1 MKKTNDKKDAVIPEG
16 HSLKTRRDF
25 LSYGLVG
32 ACTWVVAP
40 DLLSVINSAS
50 AQATGC
56 AQAINNSAIP
66 VLIIDM
72 AGGAN
77 IAGSNIMVGRS
88 GGQLDFL
95 DTYKYLGLPSAFHP
109 NQSGMLNH
117 EFGLAFHSDS
127 FMLRGIQAHTNEADR
142 SKTDGMIV
150 CTSVSDDTSNNQ
162 INPAFWLADAGAS
175 GSLLNLVGAKGS
187 GGSQGVGP
195 NGGYSVSP
203 VNSISKRSLAVEVA
217 GVESLKTLVA
227 LNKIETSLSSSPDK
241 VQKVLKTI
249 QKLSES
255 KLNSFSRRTLP
266 QQIAD
271 VVKCG
276 IVLPQEVVG
285 GPVTPA
291 HLDPMLD
298 TAGQSNINAIFNL
311 SSSDKDFSYISK
323 NLVGTTRNGNTLAE
337 RKNQASVIKL
347 LADGY
352 VGVGTIVLGGG
363 DYHDKT
369 ASKGNEFS
377 LQVGRLIGRTIS
389 TFAKKGKPVMIHL
402 ITDGGVSFKDEV
414 FDESVGG
421 EGKYAWSSD
430 AGDRSA
436 TVTLVYNPNGKVGL
450 RTPDRRQ
457 LGSYINAVSCN
468 NTTATICSNNPVNCA
483 KVTVANYLALSGRE
497 TQLATIVGDNPFT
510 RGSQNYEDYLFFES
524 LV

>member
-1 MKKTNDKKDAVIPEG
+1 MKKPNDKKEAVIPEG

-32 ACTWVVAP
+32 SCAWVVAP

-50 AQATGC
+50 AQATSC
-56 AQAINNSAIP
+56 NQPINNSAIP

-95 DTYKYLGLPSAFHP
+95 DTYKYLGLPSSFHP
-109 NQSGMLNH
+109 NQSGMINNEL
-117 EFGLAFHSDS
+117 GLAFHADS
-127 FMLRGIQAHTNEADR
+127 FMLRGIQAHTNATDR

-150 CTSVSDDTSNNQ
+150 CTSVSDDTTNNQ
-162 INPAFWLADAGAS
+162 INPAYWLADAGAT
-175 GSLLNLVGAKGS
+175 GSLLKLVGSKGS
-187 GGSQGVGP
+187 SGPQGVGP

-203 VNSISKRSLAVEVA
+203 INSISKKSLAVEIA

-227 LNKIETSLSSSPDK
+227 LNKIESSLSASPDK

-249 QKLSES
+249 QRLSES

-276 IVLPQEVVG
+276 IFLPQQVVG
-285 GPVTPA
+285 GPVKPA

-298 TAGQSNINAIFNL
+298 TADESNINAIFNL
-311 SSSDKDFSYISK
+311 GSSAKDYSYISK
-323 NLVGTTRNGNTLAE
+323 NLVGTILDGDTLAE

-347 LADGY
+347 LVDGY
-352 VGVGTIVLGGG
+352 VGVGTIVLAGG
-363 DYHDKT
+363 DYHDKS
-369 ASKGNEFS
+369 ASTGNKYSFK
-377 LQVGRLIGRTIS
+377 VGKLIGRTIS
-389 TFAKKGKPVMIHL
+389 AFARKGKPVMIHL
-402 ITDGGVSFKDEV
+402 ITDGGVSFKDED
-414 FDESVGG
+414 FDESVAG
-421 EGKYAWSSD
+421 EGKYSWFAD

-436 TVTLVYNPNGKVGL
+436 TVTLVYNPTGKVGL

-457 LGSYINAVSCN
+457 LGSYINGVSCN
-468 NTTATICSNNPVNCA
+468 NTTATICSSNPVNCA
-483 KVTVANYLALSGRE
+483 KVAVANYLALSGRE
-497 TQLATIVGDNPFT
+497 SQLPAIVGDNPFA
-510 RGSQNYEDYLFFES
+510 RGTQQYEDYLFFES